1 MKKFM
6 LRAIPVL
13 FVAVLIIGNY
23 VFAANATNGLPL
35 NGTASNTASKLVGRI
50 WGTVFMILR
59 VLAVGAIVF
68 AGVKYMFASAESKA
82 DIKGGLIGLVI
93 GAILV
98 FGATF
103 LVEIISNTAEDLS
116 KTA

>member
-6 LRAIPVL
+6 LRVMPIV
-13 FVAVLIIGNY
+13 FVAMVIITNS
-23 VFAANATNGLPL
+23 VFAVNIPG
-35 NGTASNTASKLVGRI
+35 GTSSKTTDKLVGNI
-50 WGTVFMILR
+50 WATVMTIMR
-59 VLAVGAIVF
+59 VLAVAAIVF

-93 GAILV
+93 GAVMV

-103 LVEIISNTAEDLS
+103 LVDMLTDTAGELT
-116 KTA
+116 K